1 MTHILQQL
9 AGLGVIEGYHQEE
22 VNELARLA
30 EVSLPYGRQ
39 QHPSS
44 AATLRPHPRSA
55 GLGGYM
61 PS

>member
-1 MTHILQQL
+1 
-9 AGLGVIEGYHQEE
+9 